1 MLGMPAAK
9 ELVIEVV
16 RGAVRNRIKDLA
28 AQLAFWALLAIFPF
42 MIFLLTIIG
51 YVPLHGLDR
60 EVLEFAN
67 RVMPDPV
74 AHLFER
80 TVRDI
85 LARQRGWLLVVSVLG
100 AIWSASGGIASAM
113 RALNLAYEVK
123 ETRPWWRLRLV
134 SMCLIIGATA
144 AIIVATTGL
153 IIGPE
158 IVHLL
163 EQWTGLGAGFALL
176 WRWVRW
182 PIVVLDLLFM
192 LAGLYYFLPNVR
204 RRFRLFTPGAA
215 IAVALWVVASLGF
228 KIYVRHFHSFS
239 RTYGALGTAV
249 LLLVWLYLSSFVVL
263 LGGEIN
269 AVWDRLRTERAAPTQ
284 SPSESAPP
292 SPAPS
297 PPKVDSSAEPKP
309 A

>member
-1 MLGMPAAK
+1 MPAAK